1 MSEGNGGYFMYD
13 VRHGR
18 RINGVSERERKREKR
33 DAQYDFRV

>member
-1 MSEGNGGYFMYD
+1 MYD

-18 RINGVSERERKREKR
+18 RINGVSEERERKREKR